1 MEREEIA
8 ARVRT
13 IIHEQKTLADDALD
27 KAGTLADVGI
37 DSLDAINILYEI
49 EDDFGMTIR
58 DEDSKDIKSFDD
70 LVNVVQAGLNR
81 GSAG

>member
-8 ARVRT
+8 ARVRA
-13 IIHEQKTLADDALD
+13 IIHEQKTLAEDALD
-27 KAGTLADVGI
+27 KAETLADVGI

-49 EDDFGMTIR
+49 EDDFGMTVR

-81 GSAG
+81 GSPE

>member
-8 ARVRT
+8 ARVRA
-13 IIHEQKTLADDALD
+13 IIHEQKTLDDDALD
-27 KAGTLADVGI
+27 KADTLADVGI

-49 EDDFGMTIR
+49 EDDFGMTVR

>member
-8 ARVRT
+8 ARVRA
-13 IIHEQKTLADDALD
+13 IIHEQKTLAEDALD
-27 KAGTLADVGI
+27 KAETLADVGI

-49 EDDFGMTIR
+49 EDDFGMTVR
-58 DEDSKDIKSFDD
+58 DEDSRDIKSFDD

-81 GSAG
+81 GSPE